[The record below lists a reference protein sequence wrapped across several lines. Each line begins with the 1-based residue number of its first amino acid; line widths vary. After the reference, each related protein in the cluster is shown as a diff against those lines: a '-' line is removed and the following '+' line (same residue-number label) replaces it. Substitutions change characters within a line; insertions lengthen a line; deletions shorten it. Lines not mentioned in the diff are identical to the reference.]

1 MLIREGRL
9 MSSKS
14 DYVKNFLFKFKHD
27 KVFLL
32 GASQAF
38 YYLLSI
44 FPILVIGLAIIPY
57 LNIDPEQAVGF
68 LKDTLPGDMAN
79 VFQEDFLK
87 LIKNP
92 RGWILVFGFCGALW
106 STSNDMHVFIIE
118 VYDMYYVF

>member
-1 MLIREGRL
+1 
-9 MSSKS
+9 SSCLFFFLFFFSFSSHHFYLYSFPTRRSS
-14 DYVKNFLFKFKHD
+14 DLFLFKFKHD

-68 LKDTLPGDMAN
+68 LKDTLPGDLAN

-87 LIKNP
+87 LIKNQ
-92 RGWILVFGFCGALW
+92 RGWLLVVGIGG
-106 STSNDMHVFIIE
+106 
-118 VYDMYYVF
+118 